1 MTNDH
6 VVAAL
11 KPSALDEVAL
21 DEVTALDSD
30 AKIAAIVATPRPA
43 PAVRRHRALR
53 MPLPLIASVVVAVV
67 AAVMIPLFAGANDQ
81 RRLTPPNHAGTAVP
95 FDARTFLL
103 AGAEHVAAVRESVSG
118 KYWHLKTRRCRT
130 GVQRPM
136 ASVDNPPSSRP
147 SGLPYRFT
155 ACETMEQWTS
165 RSGFVRTVIG
175 LDPKVSFDTP
185 GDESNWR
192 ADGAPALTQR
202 LGYTED
208 NGQSFTKWGLDG
220 NHMGFDQLT
229 NLPSDP
235 SALRNVIAKSAVGR
249 PQGSALDSFLWRFA
263 PDLFAQPITQK
274 TRAGLYR
281 MLAQINGVRI
291 VSSTFDTEGHPVVV
305 LARSQPVR
313 ASAAGPI
320 HKIEDR
326 LVFRQDTYEFI
337 SSQFDPD
344 RNAIVDE
351 QMIAEWT
358 DVLGPRQGQRGHD

>member
-1 MTNDH
+1 MTNDL
-6 VVAAL
+6 VAAL
-11 KPSALDEVAL
+11 KPSAL

-43 PAVRRHRALR
+43 PAVRRHRAPR
-53 MPLPLIASVVVAVV
+53 MPLLLAASVVVAVV
-67 AAVMIPLFAGANDQ
+67 AAVGVTSLTSANDH
-81 RRLTPPNHAGTAVP
+81 RRLTPPNHAGTATP
-95 FDARTFLL
+95 LDARTFLL
-103 AGAEHVAAVRESVSG
+103 AGAEHIAAAREPVAG

-136 ASVDNPPSSRP
+136 AAVDNPPSSRP

-155 ACETMEQWTS
+155 ACETLEKWTS
-165 RSGFVRTVIG
+165 RSGFVRTIIG

-208 NGQSFTKWGLDG
+208 NDQIFTKWGLDG
-220 NHMGFDQLT
+220 NHMGLDQLT

-235 SALRNVIAKSAVGR
+235 SALRDVIAKSAVGKPR
-249 PQGSALDSFLWRFA
+249 GSALDSFLWSFA
-263 PDLFAQPITQK
+263 PGLFAQPITPK
-274 TRAGLYR
+274 ARAGLYR

-291 VSSTFDTEGHPVVV
+291 VSSTFDAEGHPVVV
-305 LARSQPVR
+305 LAHTQPVR

-320 HKIEDR
+320 HKIEVR

-337 SSQFDPD
+337 SSQFDPG
-344 RNAIVDE
+344 RNATVDE
-351 QMIAEWT
+351 QMIAEWAN
-358 DVLGPRQGQRGHD
+358 VLGPRQGQRGHD